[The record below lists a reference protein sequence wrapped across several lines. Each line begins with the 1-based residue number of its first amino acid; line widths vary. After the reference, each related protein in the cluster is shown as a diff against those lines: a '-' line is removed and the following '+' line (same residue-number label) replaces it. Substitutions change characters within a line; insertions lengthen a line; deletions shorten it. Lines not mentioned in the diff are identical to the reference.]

1 MKREHEAL
9 ALIPGDRVRVTAQ
22 DGTPRVIDV
31 IETRQRADGFVITGQ
46 DDAGPVYV
54 LTPSAYDKIE
64 IVRTAEEAAALRV
77 SGIESERVG
86 STFRR
91 RSSERGPLRV
101 YVAGGSSEADK
112 CAELI
117 ASLRG
122 AGIVVTHDW
131 TPGVLARARDGYPL
145 LTAEQA
151 DRCAAADER
160 GIRECEIMW
169 YVVPEAKSEGSAW
182 EAGFARGIGRDV
194 IASGPALS
202 DHFRIFTR
210 RASRVFASHAAALDH
225 LFGLARSRMTSH
237 TYNPIETEAD
247 PLALVP

>member
-101 YVAGGSSEADK
+101 YVAGGSSEAEE

-117 ASLRG
+117 AALRG
-122 AGIVVTHDW
+122 AGIVVTYDW
-131 TPGVLARARDGYPL
+131 TPDVMRPGI

-151 DRCAAADER
+151 EAQAAADER
-160 GIRECEIMW
+160 GIRECEILW